1 MSTAFREIDGI
12 RCYAPEVARSHA
24 DYPSEGFD
32 VTAQIEERSFW
43 CRARNRLLRDVFE
56 RFTDRT
62 KPLDVLEI
70 GCGTGFV
77 LKALS
82 AVSNLRLTGAEIYL
96 QGLRYARETVPDVTF
111 IQLDATKMPFR
122 SEFDVIGAFDVLEH
136 IADDRRVIDQVKLAL
151 RPGGMFVITVPQY
164 QWMWSRLDEVV
175 EHKRRYTRADLL
187 GKLQDAGF
195 TVRHMTS
202 FVTLLFPVMVISRVL
217 PKSRSRADDARGEF
231 AAKVTIP
238 APLNWIFDKVMR
250 VEEALLRTGLTLPFG
265 GSLLIVGI
273 RQ

>member
-1 MSTAFREIDGI
+1 MSTVFREIDGI

-24 DYPSEGFD
+24 DYPAEGFD
-32 VTAQIEERSFW
+32 VTAQIEARSFW
-43 CRARNRLLRDVFE
+43 CRARNRLLRNIFE

-62 KPLDVLEI
+62 RPLDVLEI

-82 AVSNLRLTGAEIYL
+82 AVSNLRLTGSEIYL
-96 QGLRYARETVPDVTF
+96 QGLHYARETVPDVTF

-136 IADDRRVIDQVKLAL
+136 IADDRGVIDQVKLAL

-195 TVRHMTS
+195 TIRYITS
-202 FVTLLFPVMVISRVL
+202 FVTLLFPVMVMSRL
-217 PKSRSRADDARGEF
+217 LSKSASRPDDARGEF

-238 APLNWIFDKVMR
+238 APLNWAFDKVMR
-250 VEEALLRTGLTLPFG
+250 VEEALLRTGVRLPFG